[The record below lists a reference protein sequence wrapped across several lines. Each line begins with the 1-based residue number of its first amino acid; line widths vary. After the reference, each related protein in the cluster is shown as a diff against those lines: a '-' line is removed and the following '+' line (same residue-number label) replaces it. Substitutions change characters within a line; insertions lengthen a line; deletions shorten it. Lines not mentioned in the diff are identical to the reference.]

1 MPIRD
6 DVFESDI
13 EDEYTVRQKEDTMSV
28 NGVTSNQATAAYTY
42 SATENVKAENAA
54 SAAENTQKET
64 ASNTAGAVY
73 EPSKETGAAPV
84 KPTYTP
90 DTNLINKMKAD
101 ADART
106 AQMRSLVEKMMSQQ
120 ANTYGKA
127 NDIWSFLRSG
137 NFTVDA
143 ATKAQAQADI
153 ADDGY
158 WGVDQTSDRIIDFAK
173 ALTGGDPDKIE
184 DMRAAFEKGF
194 KKAGKTWGG
203 DLPDISQRT
212 YKAVMEKFDKM
223 AEEAK
228 KAAAPSDTASANNN
242 GADPTTVK

>member
-1 MPIRD
+1 
-6 DVFESDI
+6 
-13 EDEYTVRQKEDTMSV
+13 MSV
-28 NGVTSNQATAAYTY
+28 NGVTSNQATAAYSY
-42 SATENVKAENAA
+42 SATENVKADTA
-54 SAAENTQKET
+54 AAENTK
-64 ASNTAGAVY
+64 SVNTSAEAGAVY
-73 EPSKETGAAPV
+73 EPSKETSTASV
-84 KPTYTP
+84 KKTYTP

-120 ANTYGKA
+120 ATTYGKA

-194 KKAGKTWGG
+194 KRAGKTWGG

-228 KAAAPSDTASANNN
+228 KTAATAPATNP
-242 GADPTTVK
+242 ADPTTQK